1 MAIRWRMLALLFF
14 VRAIMA
20 FQFATVGAIA
30 PLIGVQ
36 FQIDAIAI
44 GALIGLYFAPGIVV
58 AFPGGAIA
66 NMLGDKRVLLVGVAM
81 MAAGSALMAVSGVWE
96 AQTTGRLIS
105 GIGGVV
111 LNVVMSK
118 MVMDWFAGQEIATAM
133 ATFVNSWPAG
143 IATALLVQPLVA
155 GSGGVYAAYG
165 LEAIL
170 AAIGLLAL
178 LFFYREPDRAKDA
191 PVIKGQFP
199 KGLAFAA
206 ILSAGFVWGLFN
218 AALAIVFSFAPTLLV
233 ERGWTLASAGA
244 STSIVM
250 FAVMATGIFG
260 GFLADRTGRPAT
272 ILLFATLLLVV
283 LLIAFPRL
291 EGSVFI
297 IAVIGCAAGFS
308 VGPIMTLPTNAM
320 LPQTRAMGMGLFYTI
335 YYLCFSVTPWISG
348 KIIVSNGVAR
358 VFDFGAAISALSLV
372 FLALTL
378 MLSAR
383 QKRSIRGAQD

>member
-30 PLIGVQ
+30 PLIGGQ
-36 FQIDAIAI
+36 FQVDAIAI

-58 AFPGGAIA
+58 ALPGGAIA
-66 NMLGDKRVLLVGVAM
+66 NWLGDKRVLLVGVAL
-81 MAAGSALMAVSGVWE
+81 MAAGSALMASSGVWE
-96 AQTTGRLIS
+96 VQTTGRLIS
-105 GIGGVV
+105 GVGGVV

-143 IATALLVQPLVA
+143 IAIALLVQPLVA
-155 GSGGVYAAYG
+155 GSGGVFAAYA
-165 LEAIL
+165 LEAVL
-170 AAIGLLAL
+170 AGIGLIAL
-178 LFFYREPDRAKDA
+178 LVFYRPPDKQTDSPA
-191 PVIKGQFP
+191 IKGVFP

-206 ILSAGFVWGLFN
+206 IVAAGFVWGLFN
-218 AALAIVFSFAPTLLV
+218 ATLAIVFSFSPTLLV

-272 ILLFATLLLVV
+272 ILLFTTAAFIALLV
-283 LLIAFPRL
+283 AFPRFD
-291 EGSVFI
+291 GNIFI
-297 IAVIGCAAGFS
+297 IAAIGCAAGLS

-320 LPQTRAMGMGLFYTI
+320 VPQTRALGMGLFYTI

-348 KIIVSNGVAR
+348 KIIVSVGVAR
-358 VFDFGAAISALSLV
+358 VFDFGAVISALSLV
-372 FLALTL
+372 FLAITLTL
-378 MLSAR
+378 SGR
-383 QKRSIRGAQD
+383 EKRRIRDAQG